1 MVLLGAAKGYG
12 TQPPDL
18 YLILSKFPAAFVSLS
33 FYKVYFQVI
42 LLYLIYYLNYVYLF
56 HFQIQ
61 FHYLYG
67 YLYFFSTL
75 DASTLHQQF
84 NVFCFITIPPFFF
97 RIFGYPTGLGAL
109 LV

>member
-18 YLILSKFPAAFVSLS
+18 YLILSKFPTAFVSLS

-67 YLYFFSTL
+67 YLYFFFHAGCFYSSST
-75 DASTLHQQF
+75 
-84 NVFCFITIPPFFF
+84 I
-97 RIFGYPTGLGAL
+97 
-109 LV
+109 